1 MRKNM
6 RKLTMAAAVSA
17 ISITALCPAT
27 AQAKGDTLTVAIWD
41 NGQKAGLEK
50 NYGGFH
56 GSDRNQDRASGS

>member
-50 NYGGFH
+50 LWRISRKRQESRQSF
-56 GSDRNQDRASGS
+56 R